1 MRRFLAYLAVL
12 PPLVAGGIR
21 RALPAFAAVLFLVS
35 LGVGV
40 AACSGKRL
48 IDTDV
53 LAPASV
59 ADVKAVQSDV
69 DTLRTDTR
77 AGIDAVRADL
87 STAKIDTTATGK
99 ALDSLDGKIEEAKNR
114 PAPSGVAGALVNAIA
129 GSGVLPGWLDWIVT
143 LGATALGINVARN
156 RTRKPALAKVKTEA
170 VLTAT
175 GKVPPAAPPAP

>member
-21 RALPAFAAVLFLVS
+21 RAMPAFAAVLFLVS

-40 AACSGKRL
+40 AACSGRRL
-48 IDTDV
+48 IDTDAV
-53 LAPASV
+53 APASV
-59 ADVKAVQSDV
+59 ADVKAVVAQA
-69 DTLRTDTR
+69 DTDRSNTAD
-77 AGIDAVRADL
+77 GFKAVRDDL
-87 STAKIDTTATGK
+87 AKVNIATEATGQQVGK
-99 ALDSLDGKIEEAKNR
+99 LDAEIARPK

-170 VLTAT
+170 VLAAKGITPT
-175 GKVPPAAPPAP
+175 PPGS

>member
-1 MRRFLAYLAVL
+1 MRRLFAYLAVL
-12 PPLVAGGIR
+12 PPLVVSGVR

-53 LAPASV
+53 IAPASI
-59 ADVKAVQSDV
+59 ADVKAVAAQA
-69 DTLRTDTR
+69 DTDRVNTAD
-77 AGIDAVRADL
+77 GFKAVQADL
-87 STAKIDTTATGK
+87 AKVNIATEATGQQVGRLDEEIAKPK
-99 ALDSLDGKIEEAKNR
+99 A
-114 PAPSGVAGALVNAIA
+114 APSGVAGALINAIA

-156 RTRKPALAKVKTEA
+156 RTRKPAIAKAKTEA
-170 VLTAT
+170 ILAST
-175 GKVPPAAPPAP
+175 GKVPPAAPPAA